1 MRDLIVA
8 TGDKVNSTIWR
19 NRSVS
24 WERLCTK
31 LSTTITTTETV
42 DEYKSFD
49 KKRKSDCKDYGG
61 FVGGKLKG
69 THRKASEVEFR
80 SLITLDM
87 DKAKVG
93 FYEKFDSL
101 CEYACFLYTTH
112 GHRPE
117 SPRYRLVF
125 PLARDI
131 DPDEFTAIS
140 RLLADKFGIDQFDP
154 VSFKIEQ
161 IMFWPSTCVDGVFVS
176 RKIDKEPLDPDAFLK
191 DYPDWKNL
199 DTLPRVSKE
208 DNKIAGHGAGRK
220 MSDPREKPGVVG
232 AFNRVYSITHAI
244 DEFLSDVYEEADRG
258 SNRYHFIGSSS
269 IAGALV
275 YDDLY
280 FYSHHASDPAFGKT
294 LDAFSL
300 VKLHKFGDEKDSFTK
315 MKHFALEQDDV
326 RSELARTKYSEAKD
340 DFEGYDEEGE
350 PAVGDTNW
358 RKRLEFDF
366 NGEIA
371 NTSSNLILILEN
383 DIRFRNIA
391 YNQLADAVQITGD
404 IPWKR
409 TEFNK
414 FWKDS
419 DTAQLQAIIDKYYT
433 SFSERNFKVAF
444 TKVTNDR
451 SFNPVRDYLDALPKW
466 DGVKRVE
473 MFIITHLLADD
484 NDYVK
489 EATRKW
495 FAAAVARIY
504 NPGIKFDNI
513 LVLDGKQG
521 VGKSTLFKSI
531 VANEFFSDSLQ
542 LSDMDDNKKAGEKIQ
557 GFWIIEIQELA
568 GMKKADIEKVKG
580 FISCTDD
587 KYRPSYGRT
596 VEWHPRQCIIF
607 ATVNGEQGYLRDLT
621 GNRRFWVI
629 KINSQNVIPN
639 FSFSQDFKDQLWAE
653 AKYYY
658 EHGEKLYLSGKHLET
673 AAEYQNKAMEHDD
686 RVGIVE
692 KYLDELLPDNW
703 EDFDIADRR
712 YYFNKE
718 FDSYHTPTEPFG
730 PAIYQREEVSPME
743 IWCECFNKERGDL
756 TNKDSNQIS
765 MIMAQIPGWEKTT
778 KSKIMGPYGKQRY
791 FTRVAKK

>member
-1 MRDLIVA
+1 MFVSLHHAVVLQEAAYIPWGAGDGLRALRRAEGLRVVAVGDGSVSVAGDGLRIAVVRGGDGQRGGSEDTVSDDGGSGTLSNIGILIARDPGATLIVDTCHRA
-8 TGDKVNSTIWR
+8 VEHASADGEAAAYRTCHEASQGCIFVG
-19 NRSVS
+19 
-24 WERLCTK
+24 TK

-350 PAVGDTNW
+350 PAIGDTNW
-358 RKRLEFDF
+358 RKHLEFDF
-366 NGEIA
+366 NGK
-371 NTSSNLILILEN
+371 SPDFSIL
-383 DIRFRNIA
+383 
-391 YNQLADAVQITGD
+391 
-404 IPWKR
+404 
-409 TEFNK
+409 
-414 FWKDS
+414 
-419 DTAQLQAIIDKYYT
+419 
-433 SFSERNFKVAF
+433 
-444 TKVTNDR
+444 
-451 SFNPVRDYLDALPKW
+451 LD
-466 DGVKRVE
+466 
-473 MFIITHLLADD
+473 
-484 NDYVK
+484 
-489 EATRKW
+489 
-495 FAAAVARIY
+495 
-504 NPGIKFDNI
+504 
-513 LVLDGKQG
+513 
-521 VGKSTLFKSI
+521 
-531 VANEFFSDSLQ
+531 
-542 LSDMDDNKKAGEKIQ
+542 
-557 GFWIIEIQELA
+557 
-568 GMKKADIEKVKG
+568 
-580 FISCTDD
+580 
-587 KYRPSYGRT
+587 
-596 VEWHPRQCIIF
+596 
-607 ATVNGEQGYLRDLT
+607 
-621 GNRRFWVI
+621 
-629 KINSQNVIPN
+629 
-639 FSFSQDFKDQLWAE
+639 
-653 AKYYY
+653 
-658 EHGEKLYLSGKHLET
+658 
-673 AAEYQNKAMEHDD
+673 
-686 RVGIVE
+686 
-692 KYLDELLPDNW
+692 
-703 EDFDIADRR
+703 
-712 YYFNKE
+712 
-718 FDSYHTPTEPFG
+718 
-730 PAIYQREEVSPME
+730 
-743 IWCECFNKERGDL
+743 
-756 TNKDSNQIS
+756 
-765 MIMAQIPGWEKTT
+765 MI
-778 KSKIMGPYGKQRY
+778 
-791 FTRVAKK
+791 